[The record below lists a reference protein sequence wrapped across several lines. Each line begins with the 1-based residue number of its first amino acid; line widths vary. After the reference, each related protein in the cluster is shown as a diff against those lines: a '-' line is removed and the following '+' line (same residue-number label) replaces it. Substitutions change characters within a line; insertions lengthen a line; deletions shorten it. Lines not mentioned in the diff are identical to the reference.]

1 MVNRANSQ
9 NKKRKTD
16 KVRSYLLDQKVF
28 ENVGGGGGEVI
39 RLYPPP
45 HAGING
51 AAQEGE
57 FDLHR

>member
-28 ENVGGGGGEVI
+28 ENVGGGGEVI

-51 AAQEGE
+51 AAQEG
-57 FDLHR
+57 